1 MRMNLRKYI
10 SFKIILV
17 LFCAFFVISCECR
30 RDASGVIMDETT
42 QKPLDSVKVEALTIT
57 LYSVFSDSLGNY
69 SIGTGMTGAT
79 GGCPDYKVSFS
90 KEGYYS
96 QVLVN
101 PDGNVYMRKE

>member
-1 MRMNLRKYI
+1 MNLRNNI
-10 SFKIILV
+10 FLKIMYV
-17 LFCAFFVISCECR
+17 LFSGLFLTSCECS

-42 QKPLDSVKVEALTIT
+42 QQPLDSVKVEGLTIT

-69 SIGTGMTGAT
+69 SIGTSMTGAV